1 VSWSSSI
8 HDDVDWM
15 SSSSSIYKVIGTNM
29 GVGRTS
35 LKEEIIEGETLFGLR
50 PVVDENEFVMSYGLM
65 HVSSIAIQYVLLF
78 DVYPNPHAQDDYFY
92 LSL

>member
-1 VSWSSSI
+1 
-8 HDDVDWM
+8 M
-15 SSSSSIYKVIGTNM
+15 CSSSSIYKVIGTNM
-29 GVGRTS
+29 GAGRTS

>member
-1 VSWSSSI
+1 
-8 HDDVDWM
+8 
-15 SSSSSIYKVIGTNM
+15 VIGTNM

-65 HVSSIAIQYVLLF
+65 YVSSITVQYVLLF
-78 DVYPNPHAQDDYFY
+78 DVYPNSYAQDDSFY
-92 LSL
+92 LSS

>member
-65 HVSSIAIQYVLLF
+65 YVSSITVQYVLLF
-78 DVYPNPHAQDDYFY
+78 DVYPNSYAQDDSFY
-92 LSL
+92 LSS